1 MLEYS
6 DIRTGKIIIFENEP
20 CEVLDNHVARTQQRK
35 PQNQVKL
42 KSLLSGRTWNTVFH
56 ASDKAEEAEINKKE
70 IKFLYS
76 NKNEFWFC
84 DIDNPKNR
92 FKLEESIIGDSTK
105 FLQSNE
111 NVTAV
116 VWGEDEEPAST
127 GQGGGKIINIKLPIK
142 MEFIIKEAPPS
153 IRGNTANGG
162 GKVAILENG
171 VKIQVPFCVEAGNK
185 IRVNTETGEY
195 VERVS

>member
-6 DIRTGKIIIFENEP
+6 DIRTGKIIIFEDEP
-20 CEVLDNHVARTQQRK
+20 CEVMDNHVARTQQRK

-56 ASDKAEEAEINKKE
+56 ASDKADEAEISKKDV
-70 IKFLYS
+70 KFLYA
-76 NKNEFWFC
+76 NKGEYWFC
-84 DIDNPKNR
+84 DPEDPKNR
-92 FKLEESIIGDSTK
+92 FQLSDKIIGDTSK
-105 FLQSNE
+105 FLQANE
-111 NVTAV
+111 NVTAL
-116 VWGEDEEPAST
+116 VWDNDGED
-127 GQGGGKIINIKLPIK
+127 QIISIKLPVK

-153 IRGNTANGG
+153 IKGNTANGG
-162 GKVAILENG
+162 GKVVTLENG
-171 VKIQVPFCVEAGNK
+171 VKMNVPFFLEAGDK